1 MLMLLTSMI
10 APENVKDPVSAD
22 PSVLGKTKNIYVS
35 IKKKFF
41 WLKMKVEN
49 ILENI

>member
-1 MLMLLTSMI
+1 MSVIMLMLLTSMI

-35 IKKKFF
+35 IKKKF
-41 WLKMKVEN
+41 LTTSLRGHQN
-49 ILENI
+49 